1 MSGMAPNTKPDV
13 DQAIAS
19 VYRAEWGIVAI
30 LMRLVGDFDVLKRR
44 RRRLLRLLS
53 ISGTQRHS
61 DLPAPG
67 SSEPHDIKRSTVSG
81 GGHG

>member
-19 VYRAEWGIVAI
+19 VYRAEWVIVAI

-44 RRRLLRLLS
+44 RRLYGCCQSVAL
-53 ISGTQRHS
+53 QRHS
-61 DLPAPG
+61 GPRAW
-67 SSEPHDIKRSTVSG
+67 IIRTAR
-81 GGHG
+81 